1 MTFTYALIRSLRGA
15 LTVLVLLSLVFVIL
29 RLSGDPLDALL
40 GDEADPELVAYYTAL
55 YGLDR
60 PIWQQYLRY
69 FGGLMQGDFGFS
81 YRDGRDALEVVLERV
96 PATLQLGLTAI
107 AFGLFLSIPLGILGA
122 LYRDSPLDRC
132 TMAFAVFGFS
142 LPNFFLGILLIL
154 LFTMTLQ
161 MLPSSGS
168 GSWRHMVMPV
178 LTLGT
183 SSAGSIARFARSSM
197 LEVLPKP
204 YMITAAAKGITR
216 PRRITWHALP
226 NAAIPLVTILGF
238 RIGDIIA
245 GAVVVEAVFAWPGVG
260 RLLVSSVS
268 SRDLAIVQ
276 TIVILVTLTMVLTNL
291 LVDLAYGWIDP
302 RLRTERKGK

>member
-1 MTFTYALIRSLRGA
+1 
-15 LTVLVLLSLVFVIL
+15 
-29 RLSGDPLDALL
+29 
-40 GDEADPELVAYYTAL
+40 
-55 YGLDR
+55 
-60 PIWQQYLRY
+60 
-69 FGGLMQGDFGFS
+69 
-81 YRDGRDALEVVLERV
+81 
-96 PATLQLGLTAI
+96 
-107 AFGLFLSIPLGILGA
+107 
-122 LYRDSPLDRC
+122 
-132 TMAFAVFGFS
+132 
-142 LPNFFLGILLIL
+142 
-154 LFTMTLQ
+154 
-161 MLPSSGS
+161 
-168 GSWRHMVMPV
+168 
-178 LTLGT
+178 
-183 SSAGSIARFARSSM
+183 M